1 MNILYINHY
10 AGSPKMGMEFRPY
23 YLAREWVRRGHEVTI
38 IAGDYS
44 HLRRE
49 NPEVSEDFQ
58 EEFIDGIRYLWVQ
71 TGEYEGNGVARAL
84 TMFRFTSKLM
94 KHAGDLA
101 KCFRPDAVIASSTYP
116 LDSYPAKRIAKKAG
130 ARYIHEVHDMWP
142 ATLYEIGGM
151 SKHHPFVVLLQIAEN
166 HAYRSCDALVSL
178 LGGAKEYMM
187 QHGLREDKFHY
198 LGNGVVLEEWNGDA
212 KMPEQHREL
221 LQKLHDEGRFIVGY
235 FGGHAL
241 SNNLGHLL
249 DIAEAMKENENIAFV
264 LVGDGVEKPR
274 LTEEASRRALS
285 NVHFLPPIAKT
296 EVPDLVSH
304 FDIVCITAKD
314 SPLYR
319 YGVSM
324 NKMFDAMMAGVPVV
338 EAISAPSTPISE
350 AEAGIT
356 VPPDDVDVAV
366 KAIETFAA
374 MDPEER
380 SAYGRRGRESVKEH
394 HNYEKLALA
403 FEQLFKG

>member
-1 MNILYINHY
+1 MNILYIDHY

-23 YLAREWVRRGHEVTI
+23 YLAREWVKRGHDVTI

-49 NPEVSEDFQ
+49 NPNVREDFQ
-58 EEFIDGIRYLWVQ
+58 EEIIDGIRYLWVQ

-84 TMFRFTSKLM
+84 TMFRFTAKLM
-94 KHAGDLA
+94 KHAGSLV
-101 KCFRPDAVIASSTYP
+101 KRFHPDAVIASSTYP
-116 LDSYPAKRIAKKAG
+116 LDSYPAKKIARKAG
-130 ARYIHEVHDMWP
+130 ARYIHEVHDLWP

-151 SKHHPFVVLLQIAEN
+151 SKNHPFVVLLQIAEN
-166 HAYRSCDALVSL
+166 HAYKSCDALVSL

-187 QHGLREDKFHY
+187 QHGLAGEKFHY
-198 LGNGVVLEEWNGDA
+198 LGNGVVLEEWQGST
-212 KMPEQHREL
+212 KMPEPHREL
-221 LQKLHDEGRFIVGY
+221 LGKLHEEGRFIVGY

-249 DIAEAMKENENIAFV
+249 DVAEAMKDREDIAFV

-274 LTEEASRRALS
+274 LTEDAERRGLR
-285 NVHFLPPIAKT
+285 NVHFLPPIAKD
-296 EVPDLVSH
+296 EVPDLVSC
-304 FDIVCITAKD
+304 FDIVFITAKD

-338 EAISAPSTPISE
+338 EAIDAPSTPISE
-350 AEAGIT
+350 ADAGIT
-356 VPPDDVDVAV
+356 VPPEDTEAAV
-366 KAIETFAA
+366 QAVERFAS
-374 MDPEER
+374 MDAEER
-380 SAYGRRGRESVKEH
+380 RAYGRRGQESVKEH
-394 HNYEKLALA
+394 HNYEKLALE
-403 FEQLFKG
+403 FEKLFS

>member
-23 YLAREWVRRGHEVTI
+23 YLAREWVRRGHDVTI

-49 NPEVSEDFQ
+49 NPDVREDFQ
-58 EEFIDGIRYLWVQ
+58 EEIIDGIRYLWVQ

-84 TMFRFTSKLM
+84 TMFRFTAKLM
-94 KHAGDLA
+94 KHAGSLV
-101 KCFRPDAVIASSTYP
+101 KRFHPNAVIASSTYP
-116 LDSYPAKRIAKKAG
+116 LDSYPAKKIARKAG
-130 ARYIHEVHDMWP
+130 ARYIHEVHDLWP

-151 SKHHPFVVLLQIAEN
+151 SKNHPFVVLLQIAEN
-166 HAYRSCDALVSL
+166 HAYKSCDALVSL

-187 QHGLREDKFHY
+187 QHGLAGEKFHY
-198 LGNGVVLEEWNGDA
+198 LGNGVVLEEWQGGA
-212 KMPEQHREL
+212 KMPEPHREL
-221 LQKLHDEGRFIVGY
+221 LERLHSEGKFIVGY

-249 DIAEAMKENENIAFV
+249 DVAEAMKGREDIAFV

-274 LTEEASRRALS
+274 LVEDASRRGIR
-285 NVHFLPPIAKT
+285 NVHFLPPMAKD

-304 FDIVCITAKD
+304 FDIVFITAKD

-338 EAISAPSTPISE
+338 EAIDAPSTPISE
-350 AEAGIT
+350 ADAGIT
-356 VPPDDVDVAV
+356 VPPEDTEAAV
-366 KAIETFAA
+366 KAVETFAA
-374 MDPEER
+374 MEPKER
-380 SAYGRRGRESVKEH
+380 RAYGERGRESVMMH
-394 HNYEKLALA
+394 HNYEKLALE
-403 FEQLFKG
+403 FEKLFR